1 MERSRTEVPHS
12 AHALRGTVLVLLS
25 AACFGSLS
33 TLVKLAMRS
42 DATLLHLMALR
53 FVIGAAL
60 LLLLAVGASS
70 FRAVKVKSSLV
81 PLVLL
86 GGVMQ
91 AGITFLSLASLRWLT
106 PSALAFLFFTYPVW
120 VALLSAALREERLT
134 GARALALALAFG
146 GVATMVGVPSAGK
159 MPLPG
164 VLMALGAAVTYAVY
178 VRLIQRY
185 QAGVPAVAASAAIAS
200 GCALVFVVASAREGS
215 LLSPLAIPTWGLVAV
230 LAVVCTLAAFFLF
243 VRGIEILGPVRTA
256 IVGTVEPFFTTL
268 LAAAVLG
275 DAVRPAALLGGTLVV
290 AGVVVQ
296 RVLDSGQRTARARA
310 G

>member
-1 MERSRTEVPHS
+1 
-12 AHALRGTVLVLLS
+12 
-25 AACFGSLS
+25 
-33 TLVKLAMRS
+33 
-42 DATLLHLMALR
+42 
-53 FVIGAAL
+53 
-60 LLLLAVGASS
+60 
-70 FRAVKVKSSLV
+70 
-81 PLVLL
+81 
-86 GGVMQ
+86 
-91 AGITFLSLASLRWLT
+91 
-106 PSALAFLFFTYPVW
+106 
-120 VALLSAALREERLT
+120 
-134 GARALALALAFG
+134 
-146 GVATMVGVPSAGK
+146 
-159 MPLPG
+159 
-164 VLMALGAAVTYAVY
+164 VTYAIY

-215 LLSPLAIPTWGLVAV
+215 LLSPLTIPTWGLVAV

-296 RVLDSGQRTARARA
+296 RVLDSGQRTAPARA
-310 G
+310 S